1 MKPISLSKQTYAISL
16 LIMLVLLLTGCANN
30 STANRAQDVDV
41 DIQAV
46 IQQAASDLLKS
57 TSGLAPG
64 KPLIAATFVNVDNL
78 QQTSTL
84 GRMLSETFSSS
95 LTRGGQ
101 TVIEVKMRDSL
112 FIQER
117 TGELILS
124 REVRSLSASHDSQAV
139 LLGTYAQGGTHVY
152 VNVRIVRTTDN
163 VILGS
168 KDLRLPLNRDIRAML
183 PTQGSR

>member
-1 MKPISLSKQTYAISL
+1 MKHFTLPKHTYAITL
-16 LIMLVLLLTGCANN
+16 LLMILLSLTGCASS
-30 STANRAQDVDV
+30 STVNRTQDVDV

-46 IQQAASDLLKS
+46 IQQAASDLLKN
-57 TSGLAPG
+57 THGLAPG

-163 VILGS
+163 VVLGS

-183 PTQGSR
+183 PAPGSR

>member
-1 MKPISLSKQTYAISL
+1 MKYFTLPKQVHAITLL
-16 LIMLVLLLTGCANN
+16 LILLLLTGCASNT
-30 STANRAQDVDV
+30 TANRTQDVDV
-41 DIQAV
+41 DIQGV
-46 IQQAASDLLKS
+46 IQQAAGDLLKN
-57 TSGLAPG
+57 TRGLAPG

-95 LTRGGQ
+95 LTRSGQ

-152 VNVRIVRTTDN
+152 VNIRIVRTTDN

-183 PTQGSR
+183 PSPGAR